1 MSLRSRITGPEEQG
15 SARPG
20 REDGHLVAVFRAK
33 LLEEID
39 LAEMSSLATAD
50 RRARL
55 ERVLGHIISREGPVL
70 SGAERTQLIRRVV
83 DEALGLGVL
92 EPLLE
97 DPSITE
103 IMVNGPDAIFVERA
117 GRVEQLPMRFAS
129 HEQLMQTIERI
140 VSTVNRRVDESHPMV
155 DARLPSGE
163 RVNVIIP
170 PLSLT
175 GATLTIRR
183 FPRAYTL
190 PELIQLGSLDEHL
203 LMLLAAFVRAR
214 LNVIVSGGTGSGKT
228 TLLNA
233 LSGLIPGH
241 ERIITIEDSAELQLQ
256 QAHVVR
262 LESRPANVEGKGHIT
277 IRDLVRNSLRMRPD
291 RIIVGEV
298 RGGET
303 LDMLQAMSTGHDGS
317 LATVHAN
324 SAEDALM
331 RLQTLGSMAEVQIPF
346 EALRDQIN
354 SAVDVVVQLSRGAD
368 GSRRLAEIA
377 VLVSHGREPFRIA
390 TVSRHHP
397 GPRARTAPPRAGSN
411 ISRCPAPSPTAST
424 SPERAYPRLRRHRH
438 RRPRPRPRGAGMTDP
453 TRLALGAA
461 LLCLLLA
468 VAGVHVYASG
478 RAQRQALVD
487 RLSATSAPPAGRGRR
502 FTGIDR
508 RVRRTRLGRDLSLRL
523 SATGLDVTV
532 GEFTVYA
539 LAATAALWLIASAAL
554 APFFGPIAALAAA
567 WGAVVFLNW
576 QRQKRIEAFINQLPD
591 VARLLANATAAG
603 LALRTALAMA
613 AEELEA
619 PAGEELSRV
628 ADQLALGRS
637 VDAALGELAER
648 LPSRELVVLV
658 TTLVLSNQAG
668 GTVVSSLRNLTAT
681 LEERKETRREVR
693 TMLSEV
699 HATALTVPAL
709 GLGSLLLI
717 NSQNEGALA
726 RVTGSALGQIL
737 ILIALGLYAVGF
749 LVIRR
754 LGKIEV

>member
-1 MSLRSRITGPEEQG
+1 
-15 SARPG
+15 
-20 REDGHLVAVFRAK
+20 
-33 LLEEID
+33 
-39 LAEMSSLATAD
+39 
-50 RRARL
+50 
-55 ERVLGHIISREGPVL
+55 
-70 SGAERTQLIRRVV
+70 
-83 DEALGLGVL
+83 
-92 EPLLE
+92 
-97 DPSITE
+97 
-103 IMVNGPDAIFVERA
+103 
-117 GRVEQLPMRFAS
+117 
-129 HEQLMQTIERI
+129 
-140 VSTVNRRVDESHPMV
+140 
-155 DARLPSGE
+155 
-163 RVNVIIP
+163 
-170 PLSLT
+170 
-175 GATLTIRR
+175 
-183 FPRAYTL
+183 
-190 PELIQLGSLDEHL
+190 
-203 LMLLAAFVRAR
+203 
-214 LNVIVSGGTGSGKT
+214 
-228 TLLNA
+228 
-233 LSGLIPGH
+233 
-241 ERIITIEDSAELQLQ
+241 
-256 QAHVVR
+256 
-262 LESRPANVEGKGHIT
+262 
-277 IRDLVRNSLRMRPD
+277 
-291 RIIVGEV
+291 
-298 RGGET
+298 
-303 LDMLQAMSTGHDGS
+303 
-317 LATVHAN
+317 
-324 SAEDALM
+324 
-331 RLQTLGSMAEVQIPF
+331 
-346 EALRDQIN
+346 
-354 SAVDVVVQLSRGAD
+354 
-368 GSRRLAEIA
+368 
-377 VLVSHGREPFRIA
+377 
-390 TVSRHHP
+390 
-397 GPRARTAPPRAGSN
+397 
-411 ISRCPAPSPTAST
+411 
-424 SPERAYPRLRRHRH
+424 
-438 RRPRPRPRGAGMTDP
+438 MTDP

-461 LLCLLLA
+461 LLGLLLA
-468 VAGVHVYASG
+468 IAGIHVYASG

-487 RLSATSAPPAGRGRR
+487 RLSATAAPPAGRGRR

-539 LAATAALWLIASAAL
+539 LATTAALWLIASAAL

>member
-1 MSLRSRITGPEEQG
+1 
-15 SARPG
+15 
-20 REDGHLVAVFRAK
+20 
-33 LLEEID
+33 
-39 LAEMSSLATAD
+39 
-50 RRARL
+50 
-55 ERVLGHIISREGPVL
+55 
-70 SGAERTQLIRRVV
+70 
-83 DEALGLGVL
+83 
-92 EPLLE
+92 
-97 DPSITE
+97 
-103 IMVNGPDAIFVERA
+103 
-117 GRVEQLPMRFAS
+117 
-129 HEQLMQTIERI
+129 
-140 VSTVNRRVDESHPMV
+140 
-155 DARLPSGE
+155 
-163 RVNVIIP
+163 
-170 PLSLT
+170 
-175 GATLTIRR
+175 
-183 FPRAYTL
+183 
-190 PELIQLGSLDEHL
+190 
-203 LMLLAAFVRAR
+203 
-214 LNVIVSGGTGSGKT
+214 
-228 TLLNA
+228 
-233 LSGLIPGH
+233 
-241 ERIITIEDSAELQLQ
+241 
-256 QAHVVR
+256 
-262 LESRPANVEGKGHIT
+262 
-277 IRDLVRNSLRMRPD
+277 
-291 RIIVGEV
+291 
-298 RGGET
+298 
-303 LDMLQAMSTGHDGS
+303 
-317 LATVHAN
+317 
-324 SAEDALM
+324 
-331 RLQTLGSMAEVQIPF
+331 
-346 EALRDQIN
+346 
-354 SAVDVVVQLSRGAD
+354 
-368 GSRRLAEIA
+368 
-377 VLVSHGREPFRIA
+377 
-390 TVSRHHP
+390 
-397 GPRARTAPPRAGSN
+397 
-411 ISRCPAPSPTAST
+411 
-424 SPERAYPRLRRHRH
+424 
-438 RRPRPRPRGAGMTDP
+438 MTDP

-461 LLCLLLA
+461 LFCLLLA

-487 RLSATSAPPAGRGRR
+487 RLSATAAPPAGRGRR

-539 LAATAALWLIASAAL
+539 LAVTAALWLIASAAL
-554 APFFGPIAALAAA
+554 APFFGPIAAVAAA

-637 VDAALGELAER
+637 VEAALGELAER